1 MRANI
6 VKNLANSPLLPS
18 IFALLARIL
27 ILNLYRLEL
36 IEVPYRAPLLA
47 QICIRSRFNFSNA
60 SVSNNNLASR
70 FTADPRTLFS

>member
-6 VKNLANSPLLPS
+6 VKNLANSSLLPS

-36 IEVPYRAPLLA
+36 IGVPYRLTQAWYVLCMSLYKTG
-47 QICIRSRFNFSNA
+47 
-60 SVSNNNLASR
+60 VV
-70 FTADPRTLFS
+70 T

>member
-36 IEVPYRAPLLA
+36 IEVPYRHR
-47 QICIRSRFNFSNA
+47 CK
-60 SVSNNNLASR
+60 
-70 FTADPRTLFS
+70 TPRYIIDLCLEKAYFLFLKEAL

>member
-18 IFALLARIL
+18 IFALLARIV

-36 IEVPYRAPLLA
+36 IGVPLSPNGKLPFG
-47 QICIRSRFNFSNA
+47 IHA
-60 SVSNNNLASR
+60 SLMVIPKPQGAVLIGK
-70 FTADPRTLFS
+70 L